1 MSRIVCFGEVLWDV
15 FPTHK
20 KIGGAPLNVALRL
33 NSFGDDIGMISS
45 VGDGEEGKK
54 LLDYIAS
61 RGLNIDS
68 IQINNQFKTGKVN
81 VILDNKGSA
90 TYTIEFP
97 CAWDHIH
104 LNDESIKMVKNAD
117 AFIFGSLV
125 ARNNISRNTL
135 LAFLKISKYKIFDV
149 NLRAPH
155 YTVNVINEL
164 MQLADFIKFNDDELV
179 EICEQLAFYSS
190 NIESNIKFI
199 SKATNTANICVT
211 LGKKGAI
218 LFVNDIFFKNNGY
231 TVEVQDTVGAGDSF
245 LASLIYKL
253 LNNKQPQ
260 ESLDFACAVGA
271 IVASKN
277 GANPEI
283 MDKELRKFIQ
293 V

>member
-1 MSRIVCFGEVLWDV
+1 MSKIVCFGEVLWDV

-33 NSFGDDIGMISS
+33 SSFGDDIGMISS
-45 VGDGEEGKK
+45 VGDGAEGKK

-61 RGLNIDS
+61 RGLNIDG

-81 VILDNKGSA
+81 VILDTKGSA
-90 TYTIEFP
+90 TYSIEFP
-97 CAWDHIH
+97 CAWDYIH
-104 LNDESIKMVKNAD
+104 LDDESIKIVKNSD

-125 ARNNISRNTL
+125 ARNDTSRNTL
-135 LAFLKISKYKIFDV
+135 LTFLKISNYKIFDV

-155 YTVNVINEL
+155 YTMNVLSEL

-179 EICEQLAFYSS
+179 EICEQLAFHST

-199 SKATNTANICVT
+199 SKATNTTNICVT

-218 LFVNDIFFKNNGY
+218 LFLNNTFFKNNGY
-231 TVEVQDTVGAGDSF
+231 TIEVKDTVGAGDSF
-245 LASLIYKL
+245 LASLINKL

-260 ESLDFACAVGA
+260 ESLDFSCAVGA
-271 IVASKN
+271 IVTSKN

-283 MDKELRKFIQ
+283 MDKELRKFIK